1 MSELGLK
8 RVASGRARMGLFLL
22 LALLLGIFFLSA
34 ALGKYPLSLRDILSL
49 VWARLTGAETQLP
62 RAAPL
67 AFWNIR
73 MPRILLGLVVGAGLS
88 LSGASFQAIFR
99 NPLVSPDVL
108 GASSGAG
115 FGAALAILL
124 GLGAFMISAFA
135 FAFGMLSIVLVMLVA
150 RRARVE
156 RILGLIL
163 TGIIVSA
170 LFSAL
175 LSFLKY
181 AADPQNQLPAI
192 TYWLMGSLNGTYQ
205 ESYSI
210 ALLLISLGSAT
221 IILLAWPLHLLSM
234 GDDAARSLG
243 LEVPRLRL
251 ILLLAATLNT
261 AAAVAVSGMIA
272 WVGLV
277 IPHFARLILGAEHR
291 RMLPATALLGA
302 SFMLLVDDL
311 SRLLAESEIPLGI
324 LTAFVGAPFFL
335 YLICRE
341 GRRSA

>member
-1 MSELGLK
+1 
-8 RVASGRARMGLFLL
+8 MGLFLL

-49 VWARLTGAETQLP
+49 VWARLTGAEIQLP
-62 RAAPL
+62 RAATL

-221 IILLAWPLHLLSM
+221 IILLAWPLNLLSM

>member
-1 MSELGLK
+1 
-8 RVASGRARMGLFLL
+8 MGLFLL

-49 VWARLTGAETQLP
+49 VWARLTGAEIQLP
-62 RAAPL
+62 RAATL

-181 AADPQNQLPAI
+181 AADTQNQLPAI

-221 IILLAWPLHLLSM
+221 IILLAWPLNLLSM

-272 WVGLV
+272 WVGLA

>member
-1 MSELGLK
+1 
-8 RVASGRARMGLFLL
+8 MGLFLL

-49 VWARLTGAETQLP
+49 VWARLTGAEIQLP
-62 RAAPL
+62 RAATL

-181 AADPQNQLPAI
+181 AADTQNQLPAI

-221 IILLAWPLHLLSM
+221 IILLAWPLNLLSM